1 MLRRSSYS
9 SATQILKVDKAIV
22 NTEYNRNTM
31 KNDLALL
38 HIEAPLK
45 FNRWVK
51 PICMPQKGRTN
62 QNNDW
67 KWGPTPGTI
76 CIVAGWGALR
86 EKGPASDPLK
96 EVQVPIVSNCTE
108 RDDIEAGDICA
119 GDVSGG
125 RDACQGDSGGPLF
138 CKSVSNEQEWY
149 LAGVVSHGNG
159 CARPGEYG
167 VYTRVAIYLE
177 WIKNS
182 INYFESEAGAT
193 NLQCPGYVCIW
204 GGKRCIPGSRRCD
217 RVVDCLGGED
227 EIGCIYNYI
236 PDVGSVLTTTSSYEE
251 QDGIVENTSET
262 IITSTPTLFSV
273 NTFQNNL
280 DENDVRIDIS
290 KSTESISSTE
300 ISEIMNNFFSE
311 SHYFAKQKLS
321 NNT

>member
-1 MLRRSSYS
+1 M
-9 SATQILKVDKAIV
+9 
-22 NTEYNRNTM
+22 
-31 KNDLALL
+31 
-38 HIEAPLK
+38 
-45 FNRWVK
+45 
-51 PICMPQKGRTN
+51 
-62 QNNDW
+62 
-67 KWGPTPGTI
+67 
-76 CIVAGWGALR
+76 
-86 EKGPASDPLK
+86 
-96 EVQVPIVSNCTE
+96 
-108 RDDIEAGDICA
+108 
-119 GDVSGG
+119 
-125 RDACQGDSGGPLF
+125 
-138 CKSVSNEQEWY
+138 
-149 LAGVVSHGNG
+149 
-159 CARPGEYG
+159 
-167 VYTRVAIYLE
+167 E

-273 NTFQNNL
+273 NTFENNL

-321 NNT
+321 NNTHSSFDEIDILNESDGSKKTQILFKRENSTRLKKGDDQINEDKNLPFEFKNFSTTTLKSEISTNKKSILHFVCKR